1 MLWCNYHAVNSMSR
15 KTSLRLTHAHTHTHT
30 HTLFNGRF
38 SRTTRVSRY
47 QKGKT
52 IWILLKQET
61 VIGSGISWAICKSA
75 TRSRETTMPAPHQ
88 LISFLQAGCP
98 SCRPTN
104 SVKALKANSL
114 WLKICQK
121 LLQAITNSWQTTT
134 NVHKC
139 YQWCLTMLVFNNARY
154 SS

>member
-15 KTSLRLTHAHTHTHT
+15 KTSLRLTHAHT

-88 LISFLQAGCP
+88 LISFFTGWMPFLPPNQQCQSTEGKFFMTKNLSKIASGYHEQLTNNYKCP
-98 SCRPTN
+98 
-104 SVKALKANSL
+104 
-114 WLKICQK
+114 
-121 LLQAITNSWQTTT
+121 
-134 NVHKC
+134 
-139 YQWCLTMLVFNNARY
+139 
-154 SS
+154 